1 MCHKLKHERC
11 DIRMA
16 LIRKPQK
23 TNFDTNKLH
32 LGECSIVAG
41 RNDVTLIFRDGK
53 SLSFKQLLDRI
64 EALETAYMEDKL
76 LGVKSDNSGKIE

>member
-1 MCHKLKHERC
+1 MAR
-11 DIRMA
+11 IR
-16 LIRKPQK
+16 RPQK
-23 TNFDTNKLH
+23 IVDTNKLH